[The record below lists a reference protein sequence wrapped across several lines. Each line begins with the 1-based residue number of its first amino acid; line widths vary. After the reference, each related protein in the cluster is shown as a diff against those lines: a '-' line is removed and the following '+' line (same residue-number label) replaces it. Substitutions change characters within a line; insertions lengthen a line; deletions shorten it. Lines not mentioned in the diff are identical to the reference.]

1 MVEQIERQV
10 GIWPLYSTMYTSGH
24 VLFPR
29 GRSDKVYLILFG
41 GYDFIRGSGRA
52 ERTWEDDMAQLV
64 CYQSGGKHVT
74 FLYSVRLRDAKKP
87 PKQGIPVNT
96 LLDYVSTLGGVWQL
110 SSDGREWE
118 EPHSYVPSGRISEE
132 AQRDLRAKQEL
143 VRYSFTTIVERLYV
157 SCLSPKEAKARPEEG
172 YDFDKQW
179 AETYGLPVACCE
191 LTAKDRQGSKQ
202 K

>member
-1 MVEQIERQV
+1 MD
-10 GIWPLYSTMYTSGH
+10 TAGH

-29 GRSDKVYLILFG
+29 GRSDKVYLFLFG
-41 GYDFIRGSGRA
+41 VYDVIRGSGRA

-64 CYQSGGKHVT
+64 CYQSGGKRVT
-74 FLYSVRLRDAKKP
+74 FLYSVRLKDTKKP
-87 PKQGIPVNT
+87 PKQDIPVNT
-96 LLDYVSTLGGVWQL
+96 LLDYISMLGSRWDV
-110 SSDGREWE
+110 SDGEKWYTHF
-118 EPHSYVPSGRISEE
+118 HSYVPSGRISEE